1 MTHSLL
7 PTESTSIRV
16 AYVLVGHLPAV
27 RSSHIGYIVNEDT
40 GFHVAYVHLLH
51 ETPNEGNRYAVVY
64 NDDHMF
70 MHAPDCDAPVYESLE
85 IMELDQLDGYV
96 YTPKDKYKAG
106 RVN

>member
-16 AYVLVGHLPAV
+16 ADLLIGHLPAV
-27 RSSHIGYIVNEDT
+27 RSSHIGYIVNEET
-40 GFHVAYVHLLH
+40 GFHTAYVHLIH
-51 ETPNEGNRYAVVY
+51 STPTEGNCYTVIQ
-64 NDDHMF
+64 NDDHMY
-70 MHAPDCDAPVYESLE
+70 MYAENADAPVYESLE

-96 YTPKDKYKAG
+96 YVPKDKYKAG